1 MHILV
6 LCSRVPYPL
15 HDGGNLAVSNLMEG
29 LLDAGMSLS
38 MLSMNTSRHQVDL
51 NDLPSLFQRLEAF
64 KTVEVDNRIKPL
76 PALYSLLNGS
86 SYNLQRFITASFEQ
100 ALMDMLQTNKYDLIL
115 MEGLY
120 VTPYLSAIRQHS
132 KAPVCYR
139 QHNVEFQIWERLA
152 QNSSNFLKRFYLH
165 RLAKALKA
173 YELKQLNDY
182 DSIAAI
188 SPVDA
193 EIYRSLGCML
203 PIVDIPYSL
212 KTKTVA
218 DPLTP
223 TPQTPKFYHIGA
235 MDWQPNEA
243 AITWFLEK
251 VWPLV
256 IREAPEAALY
266 LAGRNMSDY
275 FFNNQWPNVHIAGEV
290 PDADAF
296 EADKQILVVPLHSG
310 GGIRIKIL
318 EAMSK
323 QKAVIAT
330 NIAMQGIHAAR
341 HNEDVWVADTPEDFA
356 AACLDLIRHPAKV
369 SELGLKAEKLIQSHY
384 NQQVVINKLLQHF
397 NSLLEMKAF

>member
-29 LLDAGMSLS
+29 LLDTGTRLS
-38 MLSMNTSRHQVDL
+38 MLAMNTSRHRVDTRQ
-51 NDLPSLFQRLEAF
+51 LPPLFQRLDTFE
-64 KTVEVDNRIKPL
+64 TVAVDNSIKPL
-76 PALYSLLNGS
+76 AALRALISGR
-86 SYNLQRFITASFEQ
+86 SYNLERFISATFEA
-100 ALMDMLQTNKYDLIL
+100 ALIALLKANQYDIIL
-115 MEGLY
+115 LEGLY

-132 KAPVCYR
+132 KAKVCYR

-152 QNSSNFLKRFYLH
+152 RNNTNSLKKFYLGS
-165 RLAKALKA
+165 LAKALRK
-173 YELKQLNDY
+173 YELKHINDY

-193 EIYRSLGCML
+193 AIYQELGCTI

-212 KTKTVA
+212 KVKASANSTA
-218 DPLTP
+218 ATP
-223 TPQTPKFYHIGA
+223 AVPRFYHIGA
-235 MDWQPNEA
+235 MDWQPNEE
-243 AITWFLEK
+243 AIIWFLEK

-256 IREAPEAALY
+256 IASAPEAQLF
-266 LAGRNMSDY
+266 LAGRNMSAY
-275 FFNNQWPNVHIAGEV
+275 FLEGSWANVHIIGEV

-296 EADKQILVVPLHSG
+296 EADKQILVVPLQSG

-330 NIAMQGIHAAR
+330 RVAMQGFHAAAGG
-341 HNEDVWVADTPEDFA
+341 EEVLLADKPADFA
-356 AACLDLIRHPAKV
+356 AACLALIQDPGQV
-369 SELGLKAEKLIQSHY
+369 QQLGSKAQKLIQTYY
-384 NQQVVINKLLQHF
+384 NQQLVINKLLQHF
-397 NSLLEMKAF
+397 NTLL

>member
-1 MHILV
+1 MRILV

-29 LLDAGMSLS
+29 LLDAGIGLS
-38 MLSMNTSRHQVDL
+38 MLAMNTSRHHVDPQQ
-51 NDLPSLFQRLEAF
+51 LPPVFNRLDTF
-64 KTVEVDNRIKPL
+64 KTVAVDNSIKPVA
-76 PALYSLLNGS
+76 ALRALISGT
-86 SYNLQRFITASFEQ
+86 SYNLERFITTSFET
-100 ALMDMLQTNKYDLIL
+100 ALITLLKANQYDIIL
-115 MEGLY
+115 LEGLY
-120 VTPYLSAIRQHS
+120 VTPYLSAIRKHS
-132 KAPVCYR
+132 KAKICYR

-152 QNSSNFLKRFYLH
+152 RNSRHFLKRFYLG
-165 RLAKALKA
+165 RLAKALKQ
-173 YELKQLNDY
+173 YELQHLNDY

-193 EIYRSLGCML
+193 EIYQALGCQI

-212 KTKTVA
+212 KTKTTGNVPVPA
-218 DPLTP
+218 DT
-223 TPQTPKFYHIGA
+223 TPKFYHIGA
-235 MDWQPNEA
+235 MDWQPNEE

-256 IREAPEAALY
+256 IIKAPEAQLF
-266 LAGRNMSDY
+266 LAGRNMSAY
-275 FFNNQWPNVHIAGEV
+275 FLEGSWPNVHIAGEV

-330 NIAMQGIHAAR
+330 RVAMQGLHAAA
-341 HNEDVWVADTPEDFA
+341 NGAEVLLADTPEDFA
-356 AACLDLIRHPAKV
+356 SACLALIDDP
-369 SELGLKAEKLIQSHY
+369 ELMQQLGRKAQKLIQSYY
-384 NQQVVINKLLQHF
+384 NQELVINKLLQHF
-397 NSLLEMKAF
+397 NSIL